1 MAYRRTPRIQARLDA
16 QRSAVLIAA
25 ADILARSGYA
35 GCTIAA
41 VAAEAG
47 IASGTVYQHFTG
59 KSELLAELFRT
70 VVVREVEA
78 VREAGRTGTA
88 AERVTAVI
96 ETFAGRAL
104 KEPRRAYALLAEPV
118 DPAVDALRLEFR
130 EAFRDVFAGA
140 VSDGIAAGELPPQNA
155 RVVASALVGAAGEA
169 LVGPLA
175 SIAHD
180 PGTTGPDPDTVPSL
194 VRFAER
200 ALGGRQ
206 HAHA

>member
-16 QRSAVLIAA
+16 QRADVLVAASA
-25 ADILARSGYA
+25 ILARSGYA
-35 GCTIAA
+35 GCTVAA

-47 IASGTVYQHFTG
+47 IASGTVYQHFTN
-59 KSELLAELFRT
+59 KSELLADLFRR
-70 VVVREVEA
+70 VVTREVEA

-88 AERVTAVI
+88 AERTAAVI
-96 ETFAGRAL
+96 ETFAARAL
-104 KEPRRAYALLAEPV
+104 KQPRRAFALLAETV

-130 EAFRDVFAGA
+130 EAFRDVFAEA
-140 VSDGIAAGELPPQNA
+140 VIHGIATGELPPQRA
-155 RVVASALVGAAGEA
+155 RIVAAALVGAVGEA

-175 SIAHD
+175 STADD
-180 PGTTGPDPDTVPSL
+180 PGSLDPDTVPSL

-206 HAHA
+206 HAHT